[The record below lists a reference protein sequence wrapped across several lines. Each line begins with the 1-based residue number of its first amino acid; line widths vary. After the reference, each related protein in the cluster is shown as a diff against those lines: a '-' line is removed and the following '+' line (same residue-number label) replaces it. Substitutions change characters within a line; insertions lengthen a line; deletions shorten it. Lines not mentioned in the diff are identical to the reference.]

1 MVKNL
6 LDNSQKKIE
15 FLTHENQEK
24 EKTAESLRK
33 QILLMEE
40 KTKSEIAAMENLTEE
55 LKTAT
60 INNVKVRVNGMLLT
74 CLERFFFTN
83 Y

>member
-1 MVKNL
+1 
-6 LDNSQKKIE
+6 
-15 FLTHENQEK
+15 
-24 EKTAESLRK
+24 
-33 QILLMEE
+33 MEE